1 MIPCFFANKFG
12 NAGKKHYLCIGNT
25 EVFKTLLL
33 ETEKINNL
41 KLKAMANYFDVV
53 DCRTGRVVDTLDYHG
68 ARREAS
74 RWNNASPYAKFKVEA
89 SLKHRE
95 DY

>member
-1 MIPCFFANKFG
+1 MPEK
-12 NAGKKHYLCIGNT
+12 NT
-25 EVFKTLLL
+25 IFVL
-33 ETEKINNL
+33 ETQRFSKLCYWKQKKINNL